1 MISRK
6 TLRIA
11 GAAVLGTLVGTGSA
25 HAQVYLD
32 DDDMTMGQVKVAL
45 ESLTTKTTVEGED
58 YYSIVPYGDIFD
70 VQHVVGL
77 RSVPTSE
84 TFFLDYTLE
93 NMVFATAVTS
103 ANLILTQADRS
114 TATGGTL
121 VKTLLTG
128 GGVGDSTVSFS
139 VQPGTAIAE
148 SGDVYAELTI
158 GTLGVSLS
166 AAGAA
171 GNVKMQARRFVGGQN
186 YPQKETTLALIDVDP
201 VLKETATANS
211 ARAVVSQDYM
221 KFNDGTEDGATKVSI
236 GTLLLEVE
244 ENYNAVIDGSGF
256 NTATLASGGG
266 GDIVQAGES
275 RVTFTGEVG
284 FVKDVFV
291 SATDACGQ
299 LSTAV
304 SLVED
309 TDPGE
314 AVNMDW
320 KTGDDRAV
328 VNTFVRVRTDGDGDP
343 VPHHIC
349 IEVDG
354 ETEIPVTENY
364 TALAT
369 YAGLD
374 NAPFPPE
381 GQSQNLGGITRDGT
395 AVYLP
400 ALTTSSTY
408 NQRLVIWNR
417 GSSAVAYSLTFTAEG
432 AEAGADASGMLEPG
446 VTNLSLLY
454 GDVVELSSG
463 NRTAATLNVS
473 AAPSTIHVST
483 IQVNTADGSTDTVR
497 YQ

>member
-11 GAAVLGTLVGTGSA
+11 GAAILGTLVGTGSA

-77 RSVPTSE
+77 RTVPATE
-84 TFFLDYTLE
+84 TIFLDYTLE
-93 NMVFATAVTS
+93 NMVFVTAVTA
-103 ANLILTQADRS
+103 ANLRLTQSDRA

-121 VKTLLTG
+121 ETIVVTG
-128 GGVGDSTVSFS
+128 GGVGDSEVSFS
-139 VQPGTAIAE
+139 VSPGTAITETA
-148 SGDVYAELTI
+148 DVYAELTI

-166 AAGAA
+166 ATGSV
-171 GNVKMQARRFVGGQN
+171 GNVTMQARRYLGGRN
-186 YPQKETTLALIDVDP
+186 YPQTATTLAVVDVDP
-201 VLKETATANS
+201 VLKEAATATPAM
-211 ARAVVSQDYM
+211 ATVAQDYM
-221 KFNDGTEDGATKVSI
+221 KFSGGTDGSNTKSI
-236 GTLLLEVE
+236 GTLLLNVE
-244 ENYNAVIDGSGF
+244 ENYSSVIGGSGF

-291 SATDACGQ
+291 SESSACGQ
-299 LSTAV
+299 LGTPV

-309 TDPGE
+309 TDTGE
-314 AVNMDW
+314 AVNMEW

-328 VNTFVRVRTDGDGDP
+328 VNTFAANADGD
-343 VPHHIC
+343 PHHIC

-364 TALAT
+364 TALAV
-369 YAGLD
+369 YAGLED
-374 NAPFPPE
+374 APHPPVGE
-381 GQSQNLGGITRDGT
+381 THNLGGITRDGT
-395 AVYLP
+395 VVNLP
-400 ALTTSSTY
+400 ALTTSSAY

-417 GSSAVAYSLTFTAEG
+417 GSSAAAYSLTFTAEG
-432 AEAGADASGMLEPG
+432 ATAGADASGMLEPG
-446 VTNLSLLY
+446 VTNLSLRY
-454 GDVVELSSG
+454 GDVVDLGSG
-463 NRTAATLNVS
+463 TRTAATLNV
-473 AAPSTIHVST
+473 AAAKSIIDVFT

-497 YQ
+497 YEAVE